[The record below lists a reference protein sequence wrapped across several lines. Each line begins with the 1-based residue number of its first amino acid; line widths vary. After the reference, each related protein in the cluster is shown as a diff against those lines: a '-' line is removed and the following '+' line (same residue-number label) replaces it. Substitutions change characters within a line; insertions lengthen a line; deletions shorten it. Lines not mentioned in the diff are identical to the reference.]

1 MSFAIGETPLEEAS
15 MVNGLYSAGSGMM
28 LQVRKQE
35 LTANNIANVQ
45 TTGFKLSRLV
55 THDTVESRRDVD
67 QYMRTR
73 EDQRIDEVGIDWKSG
88 PLVKTGNPLDVALR
102 GDGFFVAST
111 PAGERYFRSASLQLN
126 GEGELVDL
134 SGAQILD
141 EGGQPVRIAGTK
153 ASISADGKVLSDGEE
168 IATLARVDFEKPY
181 ALVHDGAGM
190 YRVRQDSGTV
200 VPEAVPVTENASIE
214 TGFLEGSNTNPVEAM
229 VQMIT
234 QYRSYEADSRVVQA
248 VDSTLDKAVNMVG
261 RVG

>member
-1 MSFAIGETPLEEAS
+1 
-15 MVNGLYSAGSGMM
+15 MVNGLYSAGCGMM

-73 EDQRIDEVGIDWKSG
+73 ESQRVDEVGIDWKTG
-88 PLVKTGNPLDVALR
+88 PLVRTGNPLDVSLR

-111 PAGERYFRSASLQLN
+111 PSGERYFRSASLQLN

-141 EGGQPVRIAGTK
+141 EAGQPIRIPGNK
-153 ASISADGKVLSDGEE
+153 ASIAADGRVLSDGEE
-168 IATLARVDFEKPY
+168 VATLARVDFEKPY

-190 YRVRQDSGTV
+190 YRLQDNPGFAPAAPLPASG
-200 VPEAVPVTENASIE
+200 EASVE
-214 TGFLEGSNTNPVEAM
+214 TGFLEGSNTNPVDEM
-229 VQMIT
+229 VHMIA
-234 QYRSYEADSRVVQA
+234 QYRNYEADSRVVQA
-248 VDSTLDKAVNMVG
+248 VDSTLDKAVNQVG